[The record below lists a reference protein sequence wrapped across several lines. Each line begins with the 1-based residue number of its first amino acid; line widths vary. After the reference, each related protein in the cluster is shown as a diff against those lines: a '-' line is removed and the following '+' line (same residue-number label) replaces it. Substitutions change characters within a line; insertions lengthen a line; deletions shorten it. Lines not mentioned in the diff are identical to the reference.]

1 MCFSVFPYTVRK
13 LGRVVNETQ
22 PGEAGAW
29 PGRVV
34 VRALMKWGG
43 YGLVTITAVGSGATL
58 PIARDVSKVWLH
70 ELDYLC
76 TA

>member
-1 MCFSVFPYTVRK
+1 
-13 LGRVVNETQ
+13 L
-22 PGEAGAW
+22 
-29 PGRVV
+29 
-34 VRALMKWGG
+34 KWGD